1 MFIVINKILSI
12 LSPKERTY
20 LYLLFLALVC
30 LAGIELLGVASI
42 MPFMAV
48 VANTDVIYTNRWLKL
63 TYDFFGFTNLQ
74 GFLFFLGMIVLG
86 LLVFSNLFK
95 ALTTYWTLK
104 HDNGLN
110 CMLARRLL
118 TSYLTRPY
126 EFFLNRNTFEM
137 GKNVLAEVRNVIA
150 LILSPIMEALSGA
163 LVSFFILSLLLVVNP
178 AIAISIILVLGGAY
192 LAIYLVTSRRLS
204 RIGVGQFH
212 ANTMKYKIASE
223 ALAGIKDIKILGRES
238 VFLDEFFKHA
248 QRHAKANTVAGTVS
262 KVPRF
267 ALEIIAFGGI
277 LLIILFNLGSERAFD
292 QLIPLLALYALAGY
306 RLLPALQQIFSSIST
321 IRYHLPALDALYLD
335 LKEEEIITKSDSYLE
350 KIQNSKPLP
359 FTQEF
364 VLSAVTYHYPGIHEL
379 AIKGLNLA
387 IKPNTSIGLVGSTGS
402 GKTTTVDIILGLLTP
417 TSGQMLVDGIEINSC
432 NLACWQRNLGYV
444 PQHIYLSDDTITR
457 NIAFGVPNQ
466 EIDMTAVIRAARIA
480 NMHEFIEGEL
490 PESYET
496 IIGERGVRLSGGQ
509 RQRIG
514 IARALYRDPTVL
526 IMDEA
531 TSALDGIT
539 EEAVMEALHNLS
551 GKKTVI
557 MIAHRL
563 TTVKDCDV
571 IYLLE
576 EGQIIDQG
584 KFFDLQKSS
593 KWFQAATKVEA

>member
-1 MFIVINKILSI
+1 
-12 LSPKERTY
+12 
-20 LYLLFLALVC
+20 
-30 LAGIELLGVASI
+30 
-42 MPFMAV
+42 
-48 VANTDVIYTNRWLKL
+48 
-63 TYDFFGFTNLQ
+63 
-74 GFLFFLGMIVLG
+74 
-86 LLVFSNLFK
+86 
-95 ALTTYWTLK
+95 
-104 HDNGLN
+104 
-110 CMLARRLL
+110 
-118 TSYLTRPY
+118 
-126 EFFLNRNTFEM
+126 
-137 GKNVLAEVRNVIA
+137 
-150 LILSPIMEALSGA
+150 
-163 LVSFFILSLLLVVNP
+163 
-178 AIAISIILVLGGAY
+178 
-192 LAIYLVTSRRLS
+192 
-204 RIGVGQFH
+204 
-212 ANTMKYKIASE
+212 
-223 ALAGIKDIKILGRES
+223 
-238 VFLDEFFKHA
+238 
-248 QRHAKANTVAGTVS
+248 
-262 KVPRF
+262 
-267 ALEIIAFGGI
+267 
-277 LLIILFNLGSERAFD
+277 
-292 QLIPLLALYALAGY
+292 
-306 RLLPALQQIFSSIST
+306 LPALQQIFSSIST